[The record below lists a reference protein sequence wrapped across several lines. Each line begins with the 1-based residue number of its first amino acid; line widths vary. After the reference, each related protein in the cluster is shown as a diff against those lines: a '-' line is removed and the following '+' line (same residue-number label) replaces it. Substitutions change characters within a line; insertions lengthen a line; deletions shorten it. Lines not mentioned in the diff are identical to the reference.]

1 MTGLSSRLHDVAIYY
16 HFAISTFPVKNV
28 LRSSAFILEYLLQLP
43 IRLAREKAKKEEE
56 SNIALIK
63 TWDDIQ
69 AKIDVDHQL
78 AERMQ
83 EQEQEEF
90 SDAEN
95 ATLFQQLLE
104 KRRKHFAAKRAEER
118 RNKPPTKAQ
127 QRQIMCTYLK
137 NMEGYKLKDLKS
149 KGFDSIQEMFDRAF
163 KRVNTFEDFRTE
175 LVEGKEKRA
184 GEELMQ
190 ENAKKQKVEDDKETT
205 ELKQCL
211 EIIPDEEE
219 VTIDAIPLVV
229 KSPSIVGWK
238 IHKEGRKSYYQI
250 MRADGKSQMYMI
262 FSHML
267 KSFSR
272 EDLEDLY
279 KLVKAKYKS
288 TRPVEDLDLLL
299 WGDLKTMFEPH
310 VEDTVWRNQQDY
322 KVLDW
327 KLYDSCGVHSLR
339 MQHVHI
345 HMLVEKKY
353 PLIPSTLSMMLE
365 KKLQID
371 YESEMAYQ
379 LLKFIGR
386 IVGIKSLLDAVRI
399 TAAHVCVNA
408 AQLELVLLRDF
419 KENMLSVYYC

>member
-1 MTGLSSRLHDVAIYY
+1 
-16 HFAISTFPVKNV
+16 
-28 LRSSAFILEYLLQLP
+28 
-43 IRLAREKAKKEEE
+43 
-56 SNIALIK
+56 
-63 TWDDIQ
+63 
-69 AKIDVDHQL
+69 
-78 AERMQ
+78 
-83 EQEQEEF
+83 
-90 SDAEN
+90 
-95 ATLFQQLLE
+95 
-104 KRRKHFAAKRAEER
+104 
-118 RNKPPTKAQ
+118 
-127 QRQIMCTYLK
+127 MCTYLK

-190 ENAKKQKVEDDKETT
+190 ENAKKQKVEDDKETV

-219 VTIDAIPLVV
+219 VTIDAIPLVLV
-229 KSPSIVGWK
+229 TTYCWW
-238 IHKEGRKSYYQI
+238 
-250 MRADGKSQMYMI
+250 
-262 FSHML
+262 
-267 KSFSR
+267 

-299 WGDLKTMFEPH
+299 LGDLKTMFEPH

-379 LLKFIGR
+379 LLKFI
-386 IVGIKSLLDAVRI
+386 VK
-399 TAAHVCVNA
+399 
-408 AQLELVLLRDF
+408 QL
-419 KENMLSVYYC
+419 KK